1 MSSELYYLPAE
12 LLINIFSKT
21 HLKELLNLKK
31 TCKKFY
37 NLIYNNY
44 GYMKKNKV
52 YEMVITRSKNNDT
65 EFCFNNNICYFTYNN
80 NNEIINGKYY
90 NNDIKSKEEFLNI
103 LKIFDTTNLY
113 RLIVRNCNNM
123 NIFDVLYHSF
133 KSRSNVEV
141 LFIYKFGDKD
151 IKFFELFMKQLN
163 NVKILE
169 ITKIF
174 TSIKVEKL
182 ISSINLPIS
191 LSLESVNFSE
201 KTILIWFF
209 FKQQLDNTEA
219 CNHNDVSLS
228 LYNISTDKN
237 KLINTLNNIVFR
249 LPGIVEYQ
257 MYFTSKD
264 NLKYK
269 ILKNCIICNE
279 SPISMNVTMF
289 NFRNLNVIS
298 LRIHNL
304 NKPRFFSTPIISTV
318 PANFHIFDR
327 NVKKHQRNWSARQ
340 PEYNDV
346 QYLHEEIGYRI
357 ADKVFDLTKFNEKVL
372 DLGCLGGFISP
383 HLIKENVGTIV
394 QCDMSEEL
402 VKRSNVAP
410 EEENIKVEK
419 VVSDEELVNFEDN
432 SFDLILSSCS
442 AHWINDLPGW
452 FKRCYNVLK
461 EDCPFIGC
469 MFYGDTLFELRVSL
483 QLAEM
488 ERLGGIGAHISP
500 FVQPQDIS
508 RIMNKAGFDMVT
520 LDCDEIEIGYPNMFA
535 LMYDL
540 QLMGES
546 NASVNRSGSL
556 RKDTLIAADAIY
568 KTMYGKEDRYPAT
581 FQFMNFIGWKP
592 GPNMPQPAI
601 RGSQNVSLKDLGEI
615 IEKGPENYIKK

>member
-1 MSSELYYLPAE
+1 ILVESFDKMSSELYYLPAE

-201 KTILIWFF
+201 SKNTNFLNLRFLIELSKNNPRLRNFFFSSKNNLFLETILIWFF

-279 SPISMNVTMF
+279 SPISMNVTLISSKKNMF

-419 VVSDEELVNFEDN
+419 VVIVVQ
-432 SFDLILSSCS
+432 
-442 AHWINDLPGW
+442 H
-452 FKRCYNVLK
+452 
-461 EDCPFIGC
+461 IGL
-469 MFYGDTLFELRVSL
+469 MIFQD
-483 QLAEM
+483 AEM

>member
-1 MSSELYYLPAE
+1 
-12 LLINIFSKT
+12 
-21 HLKELLNLKK
+21 
-31 TCKKFY
+31 
-37 NLIYNNY
+37 
-44 GYMKKNKV
+44 
-52 YEMVITRSKNNDT
+52 
-65 EFCFNNNICYFTYNN
+65 
-80 NNEIINGKYY
+80 
-90 NNDIKSKEEFLNI
+90 
-103 LKIFDTTNLY
+103 
-113 RLIVRNCNNM
+113 
-123 NIFDVLYHSF
+123 
-133 KSRSNVEV
+133 
-141 LFIYKFGDKD
+141 
-151 IKFFELFMKQLN
+151 
-163 NVKILE
+163 
-169 ITKIF
+169 
-174 TSIKVEKL
+174 
-182 ISSINLPIS
+182 
-191 LSLESVNFSE
+191 
-201 KTILIWFF
+201 
-209 FKQQLDNTEA
+209 
-219 CNHNDVSLS
+219 
-228 LYNISTDKN
+228 
-237 KLINTLNNIVFR
+237 
-249 LPGIVEYQ
+249 
-257 MYFTSKD
+257 
-264 NLKYK
+264 
-269 ILKNCIICNE
+269 
-279 SPISMNVTMF
+279 MF

-461 EDCPFIGC
+461 EDCPFIG
-469 MFYGDTLFELRVSL
+469 S
-483 QLAEM
+483 EM